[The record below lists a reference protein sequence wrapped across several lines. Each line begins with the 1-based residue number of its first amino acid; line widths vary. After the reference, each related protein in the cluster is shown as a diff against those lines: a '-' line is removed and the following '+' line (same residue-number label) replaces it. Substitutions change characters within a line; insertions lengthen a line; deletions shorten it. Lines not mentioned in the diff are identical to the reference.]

1 MFKSLAATASS
12 ILLLIYS
19 KLELA
24 YWQAFAGAEKEAMS
38 QRPSRPITK
47 TISRIIFLYFITLGF
62 GTLRFDFLKVTF
74 SSIGSV
80 NRSIKQPILGISG
93 QSIDERQ
100 FKSIVRLKEKPK
112 RIIFIPM
119 KEINTEDYRIKGH
132 VQLSEIPT
140 HEDFGESDKKLKK
153 ELKNI
158 RKDLGDFQDTLYAHG
173 KYGVLVCLQ
182 GIDTAGKDSL
192 IREVFKDFN
201 ARGVEVHSFKVPSAK
216 EKKHDYLWRHYIA
229 LPERGKFS
237 VFNRTHYENV
247 LVTKVHPEYILGE
260 NIPKVDS
267 VDDIDEG
274 FWEKRYQQI
283 NDFERHIAENGTIIF
298 KFFLHLSKEEQ
309 RQRLLRRIR
318 LKRKNWKFSPGDLE
332 ERKLWDKYITC
343 YEEALN
349 KTSKEYAPWFV
360 IPADNK
366 KAARVIV
373 ASIMME
379 ALKKYK
385 DIEEPEL
392 DDEIKA
398 NLESFKQELEKE
410 TR

>member
-1 MFKSLAATASS
+1 
-12 ILLLIYS
+12 
-19 KLELA
+19 
-24 YWQAFAGAEKEAMS
+24 
-38 QRPSRPITK
+38 
-47 TISRIIFLYFITLGF
+47 
-62 GTLRFDFLKVTF
+62 
-74 SSIGSV
+74 
-80 NRSIKQPILGISG
+80 
-93 QSIDERQ
+93 
-100 FKSIVRLKEKPK
+100 
-112 RIIFIPM
+112 M
-119 KEINTEDYRIKGH
+119 KEINTEDYRVTGKEK
-132 VQLSEIPT
+132 LSEIDT
-140 HEDFGESDKKLKK
+140 YEDFNESEKKLKK

-182 GIDTAGKDSL
+182 GMDTAGKDSL

-201 ARGVEVHSFKVPSAK
+201 VRGVVVHSFKVPSTK
-216 EKKHDYLWRHYIA
+216 EKKHDYLWRHYVA

-260 NIPKVDS
+260 NIPKIDS
-267 VDDIDEG
+267 VEDIDDE
-274 FWEKRYQQI
+274 FWEKRYNQI
-283 NDFERHIAENGTIIF
+283 NDFEKHISDNGTIIF

-309 RQRLLRRIR
+309 RQRLLRRIE
-318 LKRKNWKFSPGDLE
+318 LKQKNWKFSPGDLE
-332 ERKLWDKYITC
+332 ERKLWDKYQAC

-349 KTSKEYAPWFV
+349 KTSKEHASWFV

-366 KAARVIV
+366 NAARLIV

-398 NLESFKQELEKE
+398 NLETFKQELEKE
-410 TR
+410 TT